1 MCVPVPAGIER
12 AGGRGGVR
20 RIPARETWYA
30 EPAKVADNL
39 YFLGTKVHSA
49 WAIEGSE
56 GIILVEALFDLRRER
71 RDSGR
76 HEKARSG

>member
-1 MCVPVPAGIER
+1 MRNRQKWPTTSIFWHQSHG
-12 AGGRGGVR
+12 
-20 RIPARETWYA
+20 
-30 EPAKVADNL
+30 
-39 YFLGTKVHSA
+39 A